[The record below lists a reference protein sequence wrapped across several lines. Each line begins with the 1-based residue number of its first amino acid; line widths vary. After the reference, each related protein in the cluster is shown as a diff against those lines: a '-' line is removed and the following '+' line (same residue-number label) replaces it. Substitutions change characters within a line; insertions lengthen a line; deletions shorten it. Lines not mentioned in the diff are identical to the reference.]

1 MSARF
6 RCRLDCSSGPG
17 QLEKLAASDLKPGG
31 VGPRNVTA
39 SLSQNR
45 T

>member
-1 MSARF
+1 MRPLPNMVAPE
-6 RCRLDCSSGPG
+6 LCSE
-17 QLEKLAASDLKPGG
+17 LGG